1 MSTTRSQFP
10 SPMTSVP
17 SVEDVLG
24 AAWAVVAAM
33 QAREAAERSLKE
45 AGPKVTAMLAQK
57 RAAEAA
63 AAAMARLRTFQG
75 APRTMAT
82 A

>member
-1 MSTTRSQFP
+1 
-10 SPMTSVP
+10 MTSVP

-63 AAAMARLRTFQG
+63 AAMARLRTFQG